1 MGMKTQIVTLT
12 IASLLYISIAI
23 TSAQPD
29 FVAGNL
35 LGKVEL
41 FVNADGNF
49 SSHGIIKDVGDRA
62 WGLTSGDYNGDGYPD
77 FIVGDYDGQIEL
89 FPGSGFASAGIIAD
103 VGDKVYGL
111 TSGDY
116 DNDGDIDFVTGDRD
130 GELEL
135 FLNNGSGGFSSA
147 GIIADIGMNA
157 WGLAS
162 GDYDGNGNCDFVAGN
177 SDGTLKLFKNDGTAN
192 FTSTTIADI
201 GAEAYGI
208 TCGDY
213 DGDGDCDLLATAN
226 DGNVTL
232 FKNNGAANFIECGT
246 VISLGSYRFGL
257 ESNDFDAD
265 GDIDVLAETA
275 NETISLYKNDGTG
288 NFNFDGVVAYPG
300 AQPRGL
306 TSGEFVMPDLA
317 VTQITVPAAVYANMS
332 NVITVTIENAGNE
345 AATFTV
351 AIYAN
356 SSVIDTKTISLN
368 AGSSTD
374 ISFSWAP
381 AHTGNYSLQ
390 AIADTQNAIP
400 EFNETNNA
408 KERDVTVEE
417 CAIHPATPLFFY
429 GFVHYNDGSACNG
442 PIVNVTNLNTGA
454 KWHADTISTSNYYQV
469 STTSWNVSAGSVLNF
484 NVSDNLGNYTEFNH
498 TVTQDEI
505 DNGGFVQNITITVP
519 ITGICGDVTDDSIV
533 NMGDVALLLNN
544 VSYPGNPTYA
554 LKNEWAGDVTG
565 DNVVNMGDVA
575 LLLNNVSYPGNPT
588 YNLNCM

>member
-1 MGMKTQIVTLT
+1 MGMKTQIVALT

-23 TSAQPD
+23 ASAQPD

-41 FVNADGNF
+41 FVNADSNF
-49 SSHGIIKDVGDRA
+49 SSRGIIKDVGDRA

-77 FIVGDYDGQIEL
+77 FMVGDYDGQIEL
-89 FPGSGFASAGIIAD
+89 FYGPEFASAGIIAD

-116 DNDGDIDFVTGDRD
+116 DNDGDIDFVAGDRD

-135 FLNNGSGGFSSA
+135 FLNNGSGVFSSA
-147 GIIADIGMNA
+147 GIIADIGINA

-162 GDYDGNGNCDFVAGN
+162 GDYDGDGNCDFVAGN
-177 SDGTLKLFKNDGTAN
+177 YDGTLELFKNDGTAN

-232 FKNNGAANFIECGT
+232 FKNNGDANFTECGT
-246 VISLGSYRFGL
+246 VISLGFYRFGL

-288 NFNFDGVVAYPG
+288 NFNFDSVVAYPG
-300 AQPRGL
+300 TQPRGL
-306 TSGEFVMPDLA
+306 TSGKFVMPDLA

-332 NVITVTIENAGNE
+332 NVITVTIENVGNE

-356 SSVIDTKTISLN
+356 SSVIDTKMISLN
-368 AGSSTD
+368 AGSSID
-374 ISFSWAP
+374 ISFSWTP
-381 AHTGNYSLQ
+381 VHTGNYSLR

-417 CAIHPATPLFFY
+417 CAIHPATPFFFY

-505 DNGGFVQNITITVP
+505 DNGGFVQNITIIVAP
-519 ITGICGDVTDDSIV
+519 VGLCGDVDCDGEVTMSDGRQIWMSIIYGAD
-533 NMGDVALLLNN
+533 NYPLNN
-544 VSYPGNPTYA
+544 TWAADVDCDGEVTMSDGRQIWMSIIYGADNYP
-554 LKNEWAGDVTG
+554 
-565 DNVVNMGDVA
+565 
-575 LLLNNVSYPGNPT
+575 
-588 YNLNCM
+588 LNCCQ